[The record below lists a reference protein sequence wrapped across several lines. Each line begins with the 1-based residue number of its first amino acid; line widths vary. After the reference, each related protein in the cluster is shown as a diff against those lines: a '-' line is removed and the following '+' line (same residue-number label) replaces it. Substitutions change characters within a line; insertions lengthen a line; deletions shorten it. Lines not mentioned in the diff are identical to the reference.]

1 MYTTSMQPSWTD
13 IILIAFARLVR
24 HVGLTGSVGLV
35 VLLVSATYGVSWMYL
50 LQNKKQ
56 IRADDEPAKLQSAPA
71 PMEVASAPPPPQ
83 IPSLPQSADSLTLL
97 KKIKKLTKANGLAWS
112 QAEYRFTPIT
122 SDSLATLEIST
133 SLKGPYLS
141 LRTVLVELLDMEPAL
156 GLRELT
162 LSRPNGDSSDVEAKI
177 RWVVFLVDG
186 WPERPKEAR
195 HD

>member
-1 MYTTSMQPSWTD
+1 MTSQRLTQQRMYTTSMQPSWTD

-83 IPSLPQSADSLTLL
+83 IPSLPQSADSGSCHPSRNGGWGDPGPPVLTV
-97 KKIKKLTKANGLAWS
+97 IWGLAS
-112 QAEYRFTPIT
+112 QAHNCSPQ
-122 SDSLATLEIST
+122 SLQDLQKHSLATCLF
-133 SLKGPYLS
+133 P
-141 LRTVLVELLDMEPAL
+141 LLTPFQNPVP
-156 GLRELT
+156 GQR
-162 LSRPNGDSSDVEAKI
+162 S
-177 RWVVFLVDG
+177 
-186 WPERPKEAR
+186 
-195 HD
+195 